1 MRSREEL
8 LSSIGSDMRLT
19 MDFFKRIYGY
29 ELTWPGFAEIA
40 LSKLEEAGCSRAREY
55 YMQFVSGYET
65 KRNEEM
71 KEVAKW
77 LLKNDPYENVQK
89 VKNRPLTVMSNNE
102 LLKYAMSL
110 LRDTT

>member
-40 LSKLEEAGCSRAREY
+40 LSKLGEAGCSRAREY
-55 YMQFVSGYET
+55 YMQFVSSYET

-89 VKNRPLTVMSNNE
+89 TKNRPPTAMSNSE
-102 LLKYAMSL
+102 LLNYAARFLKNSA
-110 LRDTT
+110 

>member
-1 MRSREEL
+1 MRSRDEL
-8 LSSIGSDMRLT
+8 LKSVKPDMRLT

-40 LSKLEEAGCSRAREY
+40 LGKLEEAGCSRAREY
-55 YMQFVSGYET
+55 YAQFVSGYET

-77 LLKNDPYENVQK
+77 LLKNDPYENAQK
-89 VKNRPLTVMSNNE
+89 AKNRPPNTMNNNE
-102 LLKYAMSL
+102 LLSYAESL